1 MGGLGP
7 ISYVGSLLESRID
20 YLEMGGGDDIQ
31 LDLDLLPSREQRQL
45 VKFVDAL
52 LNAPAEPESVP
63 VAAEPS
69 PKFPEMEPDGNP
81 LPCAAHGDHTPSP
94 DPGLALAPS
103 NPPPSQDTVPE
114 VPEKAPAPTMAA
126 PHAPA
131 EHAIDACQRQGDG
144 TVEENMMRACNETVE
159 VYIIANNLGVASI

>member
-1 MGGLGP
+1 
-7 ISYVGSLLESRID
+7 VGSLLESRID
-20 YLEMGGGDDIQ
+20 YLDMDGDEDIQ

-94 DPGLALAPS
+94 DLGLALAPS
-103 NPPPSQDTVPE
+103 NPPPSQDTAPE
-114 VPEKAPAPTMAA
+114 VPDKAPAPTMAA
-126 PHAPA
+126 PPHA
-131 EHAIDACQRQGDG
+131 EHAIDECQRQGDG
-144 TVEENMMRACNETVE
+144 TVEENMMQRETVE
-159 VYIIANNLGVASI
+159 APIIAKNLGYVASV